1 MKKSAPVVRTRASE
15 RVSERASERASERV
29 ACINKSAVCAA
40 GGGIA
45 CNPRA
50 RRIVCGARIVSTPSE
65 NERRAVLTSIKRTP
79 AASKWSR
86 GLNRTARFYFRPVS
100 SCRGSDF
107 LCRVPFPFSLYL
119 SLSLSLFLPFSLSLP
134 LSFSRLRPSPTLC
147 RAISYSGISYE
158 LSG

>member
-1 MKKSAPVVRTRASE
+1 MN
-15 RVSERASERASERV
+15 ERASERV

-65 NERRAVLTSIKRTP
+65 NVRRAVLTSIKRTP
-79 AASKWSR
+79 VASKWSR

-119 SLSLSLFLPFSLSLP
+119 SLSLFLPFSLAPALFLSSSPIPHSL
-134 LSFSRLRPSPTLC
+134 SRYLLFWNILRAVRIKTP
-147 RAISYSGISYE
+147 
-158 LSG
+158 

>member
-1 MKKSAPVVRTRASE
+1 M
-15 RVSERASERASERV
+15 

-119 SLSLSLFLPFSLSLP
+119 SLSFTLSSFLSRSRSLSLVFAHPP
-134 LSFSRLRPSPTLC
+134 LSVALSLILEYLTSCQDKNALISCSASDILKRSNLVKY
-147 RAISYSGISYE
+147 AISI
-158 LSG
+158 